1 MLDYIQNNI
10 FTAIPT
16 TTFSV
21 EISFAHKSTMAD
33 NSNPTAT
40 NNELEP
46 LEFLSKIRETLKGR
60 ISDDDSEDEKVHNID
75 IEQNIREIRAL
86 LAINDEISK
95 RCMTNVKSA
104 GDKTTLTLF
113 GFYSVRTMQNGTNLE
128 LITQPQRV
136 EETFDTLLFTTLPS
150 GLEDT
155 IVPKYK
161 EDTPF
166 QAFIDYDDFFESV
179 LMLLHDDALELF
191 LPKIKDHLEAMQ
203 VALGQIDEWAMQ
215 TTSNL
220 SFIEETFGKE
230 LVIPDDIDSN
240 DLSNKCFYCNCRV
253 STYPSRSECSFEMC
267 KTKETLTECTV
278 SGKYDT
284 VFYLSQDDER
294 ERLKRFMYFVWG

>member
-1 MLDYIQNNI
+1 M
-10 FTAIPT
+10 
-16 TTFSV
+16 S
-21 EISFAHKSTMAD
+21 
-33 NSNPTAT
+33 
-40 NNELEP
+40 
-46 LEFLSKIRETLKGR
+46 
-60 ISDDDSEDEKVHNID
+60 
-75 IEQNIREIRAL
+75 
-86 LAINDEISK
+86 
-95 RCMTNVKSA
+95 NVKSA

-113 GFYSVRTMQNGTNLE
+113 GFYSVKTMQNGTNLE

-166 QAFIDYDDFFESV
+166 QAFIDYDDFFKSA

-215 TTSNL
+215 TASNL

-230 LVIPDDIDSN
+230 LVIPDDIDSSE
-240 DLSNKCFYCNCRV
+240 LSNKCFYCNGRV
-253 STYPSRSECSFEMC
+253 STYPSRECGFEM
-267 KTKETLTECTV
+267 
-278 SGKYDT
+278 
-284 VFYLSQDDER
+284 
-294 ERLKRFMYFVWG
+294 W

>member
-1 MLDYIQNNI
+1 
-10 FTAIPT
+10 
-16 TTFSV
+16 
-21 EISFAHKSTMAD
+21 MAD
-33 NSNPTAT
+33 SSNSTVSR
-40 NNELEP
+40 NELEP
-46 LEFLSKIRETLKGR
+46 LEFLTKIRETLKGR
-60 ISDDDSEDEKVHNID
+60 ISDDSEDKKVHNID
-75 IEQNIREIRAL
+75 IEHNIREIRAL

-128 LITQPQRV
+128 LMTQPQRV

-150 GLEDT
+150 GLGDT

-215 TTSNL
+215 STSNL

-230 LVIPDDIDSN
+230 LVIPDDIESN
-240 DLSNKCFYCNCRV
+240 YLSNKCFYCNGRV
-253 STYPSRSECSFEMC
+253 STYPGSYECSFEKC

-294 ERLKRFMYFVWG
+294 ERLKRFMYYVWG

>member
-1 MLDYIQNNI
+1 MS
-10 FTAIPT
+10 T

-60 ISDDDSEDEKVHNID
+60 ISDGSEDEKVHSCN

-150 GLEDT
+150 GLGDT

-215 TTSNL
+215 TTA
-220 SFIEETFGKE
+220 
-230 LVIPDDIDSN
+230 
-240 DLSNKCFYCNCRV
+240 
-253 STYPSRSECSFEMC
+253 TY
-267 KTKETLTECTV
+267 L
-278 SGKYDT
+278 
-284 VFYLSQDDER
+284 L
-294 ERLKRFMYFVWG
+294 LKRHLAKS